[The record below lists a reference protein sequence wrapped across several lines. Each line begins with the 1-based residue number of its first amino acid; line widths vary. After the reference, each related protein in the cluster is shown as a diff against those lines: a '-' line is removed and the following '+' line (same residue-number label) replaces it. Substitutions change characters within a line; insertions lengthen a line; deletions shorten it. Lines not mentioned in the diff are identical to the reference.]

1 MSAAGQAALA
11 AAGCTGRLPAVPLA
25 AAGRVVAETDGRG
38 DALAGDPEGDAD
50 RDTPGAGEPGDARPA
65 PAAPAAACP
74 AVALPYAAAGT
85 LPDDGPVAAFCD
97 AGFPLTT
104 PEHAQASSPTT
115 PRPATRVKN
124 RRCQ

>member
-1 MSAAGQAALA
+1 M
-11 AAGCTGRLPAVPLA
+11 
-25 AAGRVVAETDGRG
+25 VAEADGRG
-38 DALAGDPEGDAD
+38 DALAGGPEGDAD
-50 RDTPGAGEPGDARPA
+50 MDTPGGDARPA
-65 PAAPAAACP
+65 PAAPAAACA
-74 AVALPYAAAGT
+74 AVALPYAAAGP